1 MLKQRK
7 RRRIIKKIMLIVILL
22 MISLLAGVLA
32 IQILWKKTI
41 PANSEMTLPFLER
54 VIGNEE
60 AENYFYYSLLKENE
74 QKAYRE
80 ILAGLE
86 AGRDEIYVHL
96 SNPDQGNR
104 VYQYVYMDHPE
115 FFWCDGSSRT
125 TSYTVPETYS
135 VIMPGYTCSGEERA
149 RRKVEIDTESEIWL
163 AQIVPELSEYEK
175 IKQVY
180 EKIINSVEY
189 RVDAPENQNIYSVF
203 VGHESV
209 CAGYARA
216 TQYLLNRLGIFCTYV
231 TGEVYTGEAH
241 AWNLVKC
248 DGEYYYVDTTWGDP
262 VFLQEENALETI
274 GNEITYDYL
283 CCSDDELLKTHTLE
297 SDIPYPACT
306 ADTYDYYK
314 RNGMYYE
321 TADAELLEWILQ
333 SSIEEK
339 EDKVVMKFRDD
350 AVYEEARQILF
361 GGLLEA
367 QAQYLGR
374 WYGLNQIHYY
384 YREDVRANKLT
395 IYWQYE

>member
-7 RRRIIKKIMLIVILL
+7 RRRIIKKIMLVVILL
-22 MISLLAGVLA
+22 MISLLAGILA

-41 PANSEMTLPFLER
+41 PVNREMILPFLER
-54 VIGNEE
+54 AISNEE
-60 AENYFYYSLLKENE
+60 AESYFYYSLLKENE

-149 RRKVEIDTESEIWL
+149 RRKVEIDTESEVWL

-248 DGEYYYVDTTWGDP
+248 DGEYYYVDT
-262 VFLQEENALETI
+262 
-274 GNEITYDYL
+274 
-283 CCSDDELLKTHTLE
+283 
-297 SDIPYPACT
+297 PYPACT

-321 TADAELLEWILQ
+321 TADAELLERILQ

-339 EDKVVMKFRDD
+339 EDKVVMKFRED

-384 YREDVRANKLT
+384 YREDVDNLLAV
-395 IYWQYE
+395 

>member
-1 MLKQRK
+1 MLKERK
-7 RRRIIKKIMLIVILL
+7 RRRIRKKRAWTIICFFIILL
-22 MISLLAGVLA
+22 IGVLVIRFFWTKA
-32 IQILWKKTI
+32 V
-41 PANSEMTLPFLER
+41 PVDREEPHPFLER
-54 VIGNEE
+54 VISHEE
-60 AENYFYYSLLKENE
+60 AGKYFYYSLLKDDE
-74 QKAYRE
+74 QKAYGE

-86 AGRDEIYVHL
+86 DGRDEIYVHL
-96 SNPDQGNR
+96 SDPDQGNR
-104 VYQYVYMDHPE
+104 IFQYVYMDHPE

-125 TSYTVPETYS
+125 TSYTAAETYS
-135 VIMPGYTCSGEERA
+135 VIVPGYTCVGEERE
-149 RRKVEIDTESEIWL
+149 RRTAKIEAEAELWLSQVSSEF
-163 AQIVPELSEYEK
+163 SEYEK
-175 IKQVY
+175 IKYIY
-180 EKIINSVEY
+180 EKIIDSVEY
-189 RVDAPENQNIYSVF
+189 RVDAPENQNIYSVL

-262 VFLQEENALETI
+262 VFLQEENALETME
-274 GNEITYDYL
+274 NEITYDYL
-283 CCSDDELLKTHTLE
+283 CCSDAELLKTHTLT
-297 SDIPYPACT
+297 SNIPYPSCT

-321 TADAELLEWILQ
+321 SADAERLEHVLQ
-333 SSIEEK
+333 RSIEEK
-339 EDKVVMKFRDD
+339 EEKVVMKFQDD
-350 AVYEEARQILF
+350 AVYEEAKQILF

-384 YREDVRANKLT
+384 YREEERVNKVT
-395 IYWQYE
+395 IYWKYE